1 MVNGMAGNL
10 KNTHT
15 HTHQVSSH
23 AAALWDQPVREP
35 PAADNPEVLLS
46 SFWLQRNGF
55 SFAHFLPFF
64 EVAVMISNIFVLFL
78 NAFSLLW
85 LARLDKKRDRH
96 VEDVYKL
103 RRKTVAPQWNWR
115 SHVIHASLI
124 WFYHVFPFAKVF
136 SKQLHFCDA
145 SQAETGEVLNFFRG
159 VIKTGM

>member
-15 HTHQVSSH
+15 HTHQVSTCSGP
-23 AAALWDQPVREP
+23 LRSTGPRTTCSRQSRSP
-35 PAADNPEVLLS
+35 PFQFLTTEE
-46 SFWLQRNGF
+46 WLQLRTF
-55 SFAHFLPFF
+55 SAFF
-64 EVAVMISNIFVLFL
+64 WGRCNDLKYFCLFL
-78 NAFSLLW
+78 DVFSLLW

-124 WFYHVFPFAKVF
+124 WFYHVFPFAKGF